1 MQSSQPDDS
10 GSGPTAVGLIL
21 ESSIAI
27 ERWARGWREYRQHS
41 NSDGIVVSY
50 GKSGRTWLRVM
61 ISRYCQ
67 LKYDIQD
74 DLLLEFDNFQRINP
88 EAPRIFFTHDNYLRS
103 YTRNLDS
110 KKDYY
115 DKTTVLLV
123 RRPQDVAVSQFFQ
136 WKHRMKKRKKVIN
149 RYPPH
154 DAELSILDFVHDS
167 AQGLPN
173 VIRYMNGWASETTS
187 LKSFLLTRYE
197 DLRSDTAV
205 ELEKII
211 RFLGL
216 EPNPAW
222 ITDSVQF
229 ASLENLRAKEKA
241 NHFSGSGS
249 RMRSGDPDNPDS
261 FKVRRAKVGGYRDY
275 FSDAEVAELD
285 AMVERD
291 LSPLFGYT
299 GGSPKD

>member
-1 MQSSQPDDS
+1 M
-10 GSGPTAVGLIL
+10 GLIL
-21 ESSIAI
+21 ESSISI
-27 ERWARGWREYRQHS
+27 ERWARGWWEYRQHRD
-41 NSDGIVVSY
+41 SDGIVVSY

-67 LKYDIQD
+67 LKYDIRD
-74 DLLLEFDNFQRINP
+74 DLLLEFDNFRRINP
-88 EAPRIFFTHDNYLRS
+88 AAPRIFFTHDNYLSS
-103 YTRNLDS
+103 YTGNLDS
-110 KKDYY
+110 KRDYY
-115 DKTTVLLV
+115 DKTTLLLV

-149 RYPPH
+149 RYPL
-154 DAELSILDFVHDS
+154 DDEDMSILDFVRHP

-173 VIRYMNGWASETTS
+173 VIRYMNAWASEVPS
-187 LKSFLLTRYE
+187 LQSFQWTRYE
-197 DLRSDTAV
+197 DLRADTEA
-205 ELEKII
+205 ELEKIV
-211 RFLGL
+211 RFLGW
-216 EPNPAW
+216 EPNPDW
-222 ITDSVQF
+222 IAESVQF

-261 FKVRRAKVGGYRDY
+261 FKVRRAKVGGYKDY

-291 LSPLFGYT
+291 LSPLFGYSAAYSN
-299 GGSPKD
+299 GSS